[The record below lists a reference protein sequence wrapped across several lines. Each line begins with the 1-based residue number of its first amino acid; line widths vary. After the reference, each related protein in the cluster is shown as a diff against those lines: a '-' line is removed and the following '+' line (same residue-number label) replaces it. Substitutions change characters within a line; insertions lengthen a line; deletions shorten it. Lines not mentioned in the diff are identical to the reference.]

1 MVLPNTNLFWIATVF
16 LFFDFLRK
24 ILILSM
30 LFKEFD
36 KEIKSRGLVLK
47 FISLET
53 ILSMS
58 DIELN
63 WLTNSSLLI

>member
-1 MVLPNTNLFWIATVF
+1 MVLPNINLFWIATVF

>member
-1 MVLPNTNLFWIATVF
+1 
-16 LFFDFLRK
+16 
-24 ILILSM
+24 M

-63 WLTNSSLLI
+63 WLTNSTLLI

>member
-1 MVLPNTNLFWIATVF
+1 MVLPNINLFWIATVF

-53 ILSMS
+53 ILSIS

-63 WLTNSSLLI
+63 WLKNSSLLI

>member
-1 MVLPNTNLFWIATVF
+1 MVLPNTNLFLIATVF
-16 LFFDFLRK
+16 LFFDFSRK

>member
-1 MVLPNTNLFWIATVF
+1 MVLLNTNLFWIVTVF

-24 ILILSM
+24 FLILSM
-30 LFKEFD
+30 LFREFD

-47 FISLET
+47 FVSLET